1 MTQQPVALGTL
12 KSWQRPF
19 IEWIEEWSQ
28 LLGGCNWYTFHPI
41 MIELEDDRMMG
52 AVEGTFIVLG
62 LGFRFRWNFRVTERS
77 KELLSAVEE
86 INSEVNK

>member
-1 MTQQPVALGTL
+1 MTQQPLTPEQM

-41 MIELEDDRMMG
+41 MIELEDDRMLG
-52 AVEGTFIVLG
+52 AIEGTFIVFG
-62 LGFRFRWNFRVTERS
+62 LGFRFRWNFRMTEQS
-77 KELLSAVEE
+77 EELLSAAEEFHSKVE
-86 INSEVNK
+86 K